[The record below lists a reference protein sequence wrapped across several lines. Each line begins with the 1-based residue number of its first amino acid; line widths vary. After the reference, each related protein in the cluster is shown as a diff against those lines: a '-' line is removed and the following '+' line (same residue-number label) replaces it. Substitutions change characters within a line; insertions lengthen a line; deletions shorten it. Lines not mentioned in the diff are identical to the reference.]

1 MSVAYIHTVHTP
13 CQHILRGL
21 TTIQHPNFLSKYA
34 HLWLEEIKKKKEKKK
49 NKFVKLN
56 LRIQFAKNYLVPSF
70 IYSLLFK
77 GGGGVSLCI
86 ELLNTVVYK
95 DVRNYAVTLAKLCLS
110 IIMT

>member
-1 MSVAYIHTVHTP
+1 M
-13 CQHILRGL
+13 
-21 TTIQHPNFLSKYA
+21 
-34 HLWLEEIKKKKEKKK
+34 
-49 NKFVKLN
+49 KLN

-77 GGGGVSLCI
+77 GVGGGVSLCI

-95 DVRNYAVTLAKLCLS
+95 DVRNYAITLAKLCLS

>member
-1 MSVAYIHTVHTP
+1 M
-13 CQHILRGL
+13 L
-21 TTIQHPNFLSKYA
+21 TCGSKK
-34 HLWLEEIKKKKEKKK
+34 LKKKGKKK

-77 GGGGVSLCI
+77 GGGVSLCI

>member
-1 MSVAYIHTVHTP
+1 M
-13 CQHILRGL
+13 
-21 TTIQHPNFLSKYA
+21 
-34 HLWLEEIKKKKEKKK
+34 
-49 NKFVKLN
+49 KLN

-77 GGGGVSLCI
+77 GGGVSLCI

-95 DVRNYAVTLAKLCLS
+95 DVRNYAITLAKLCLS